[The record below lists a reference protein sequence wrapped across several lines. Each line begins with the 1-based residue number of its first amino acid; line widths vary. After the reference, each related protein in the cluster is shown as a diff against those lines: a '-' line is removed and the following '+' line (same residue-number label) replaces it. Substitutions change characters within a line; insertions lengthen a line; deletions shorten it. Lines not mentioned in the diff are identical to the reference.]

1 MVASHARFRNG
12 LPRTSAH
19 RLSTPIRTAPH
30 GPACN
35 LTHAPPRFFLR
46 RAVSAFAPLLQELFR
61 YSLHRIIRRCTGIIP
76 VFERAPGDKTG
87 ARLAHPGHGMSRG
100 YLFQCGRKRPMAL
113 QQLDDGLNQA
123 HAPQGEGLL
132 NRCRDVFHVARRFSR
147 RRRPLQKQGFVGF
160 IPRAVP
166 PEPSPR
172 RSQAAAVAQE
182 RNLVVLG

>member
-61 YSLHRIIRRCTGIIP
+61 YSLHRIIRRCTR
-76 VFERAPGDKTG
+76 VG
-87 ARLAHPGHGMSRG
+87 AAQSRRCGLPKLSALFYRFLRLFRFPSPFGRQRQFPQDMSR
-100 YLFQCGRKRPMAL
+100 FRCPAPFRAQTGRTSELPFPLAQTRGAVKLWESLR
-113 QQLDDGLNQA
+113 Q
-123 HAPQGEGLL
+123 
-132 NRCRDVFHVARRFSR
+132 SR
-147 RRRPLQKQGFVGF
+147 RIYSELRKLHTFKVSSIQLRCATVFQLRFAT
-160 IPRAVP
+160 I
-166 PEPSPR
+166 
-172 RSQAAAVAQE
+172 AQ
-182 RNLVVLG
+182 